1 MTKRVTRL
9 TPVQRVTVGLL
20 NRLEE
25 LVNEFNEQGAE
36 NQSTQLSGL
45 LDDYY
50 AAVEELEENNGRNK
64 K

>member
-1 MTKRVTRL
+1 MAKRVTKL
-9 TPVQRVTVGLL
+9 TPIQRITVGLL

-25 LVNEFNEQGAE
+25 MVNEFNEQGAE

-50 AAVEELEENNGRNK
+50 MAVEEQEDKNK
-64 K
+64 

>member
-1 MTKRVTRL
+1 MPRSKLTPCQRL
-9 TPVQRVTVGLL
+9 TVSLI
-20 NRLEE
+20 NRMEE
-25 LVNEFNEQGAE
+25 LVDEFNQQGAE